1 MHRTIRNAGTVGNL
15 VREGKTCRYAVFK
28 IITCI
33 ADAMMWQ
40 PQTIPI

>member
-1 MHRTIRNAGTVGNL
+1 MHHTIRNAGTVGNSGW
-15 VREGKTCRYAVFK
+15 EGKTCRYAVFK

-33 ADAMMWQ
+33 AADMMWQ

>member
-1 MHRTIRNAGTVGNL
+1 MHRTIMNAGTVGNS
-15 VREGKTCRYAVFK
+15 VREDKTCRYAVFK

-33 ADAMMWQ
+33 AAAMMWQ